1 MDELRNLE
9 EIFSATRKIVEKLRE
24 ENQRLLAERS
34 NLLVEMNNLL
44 AENERLRKVN
54 ATFEKNLAQLPQQFQ
69 FIMQNEFRKF
79 LKAASSTNGEN
90 FDEEKNFVV
99 PVENE
104 TEILDTEE
112 NLPANLNQP
121 KKKMV
126 YAEFFA
132 EEVGFKEN

>member
-9 EIFSATRKIVEKLRE
+9 EIFSATRKIVEKL
-24 ENQRLLAERS
+24 QAE
-34 NLLVEMNNLL
+34 NNLL
-44 AENERLRKVN
+44 AEENLKLREMNQKILSENERLQKIN
-54 ATFEKNLAQLPQQFQ
+54 ENFGKNLQHFHFA
-69 FIMQNEFRKF
+69 MQNEFQKF
-79 LKAASSTNGEN
+79 LTAASSTNGEN
-90 FDEEKNFVV
+90 FDEEKKIVV

-104 TEILDTEE
+104 TEILDAEE